1 MVSFLEY
8 LVVFLSGFLHK
19 ATVHFFNI
27 AWICKRFLHLCL
39 SLGPLE
45 GTCEVEA
52 LCAIENFIA
61 DIWSWM
67 IGDKWKISEVIS
79 LPKHG
84 DHEIPNN
91 NRPVSLL
98 PAASKIC

>member
-1 MVSFLEY
+1 M
-8 LVVFLSGFLHK
+8 
-19 ATVHFFNI
+19 HFFNI
-27 AWICKRFLHLCL
+27 AWICKRFLHFCL

-67 IGDKWKISEVIS
+67 ISDKWKISEVIS
-79 LPKHG
+79 LPKDG

>member
-1 MVSFLEY
+1 MGYSLCMMPDFQNGLISRIFG
-8 LVVFLSGFLHK
+8 VFLSGFLHK

-45 GTCEVEA
+45 GTREVEA

-61 DIWSWM
+61 DICSWM
-67 IGDKWKISEVIS
+67 ISDKFM
-79 LPKHG
+79 
-84 DHEIPNN
+84 
-91 NRPVSLL
+91 
-98 PAASKIC
+98 